1 MNKSELR
8 RTYLEKRAALTSDE
22 RAGASKEIARRFF
35 DAFDLVDVGKL
46 HCYLSI
52 DEFGEVDTSPIYTR
66 IWTEMPTVQIVCPR
80 VDRQADDLLH
90 IEIGP
95 DTQYTV
101 SKWGIREP
109 ADGRMVGPEEI
120 DLVLV
125 PLLCLDGDGYRVGY
139 GKGFYD
145 RFLSRCRP
153 DCVTVGLSYFP
164 HIARIEDIREYDV
177 PLDMCITPTELITF

>member
-8 RTYLEKRAALTSDE
+8 RTYLEKRSAFTPDE
-22 RAGASKEIARRFF
+22 REAASRAIADRFF
-35 DAFDLVDVGKL
+35 DSFDLAGVRKL

-52 DEFGEVDTSPIYTR
+52 DKFNEVDTSLIYAR
-66 IWTEMPTVQIVCPR
+66 IWREMPTVQLVCPR
-80 VDRQADDLLH
+80 VDRQADELRH
-90 IEIGP
+90 VEIGP
-95 DTQYTV
+95 DTQYTE

-109 ADGRMVGPEEI
+109 ADGRVVGPEEI

-145 RFLSRCRP
+145 KFLSRCRP
-153 DCVTVGLSYFP
+153 DCVTVGLSFFSP
-164 HIARIEDIREYDV
+164 VKQIDDIHDHDV
-177 PLDMCITPTELITF
+177 PLDFCISPTELITF